1 MKALRHICLILAV
14 MVMAFSC
21 GNRGKVIPKHKLAA
35 IYARMLVADQRVR
48 NDSKLASVADTTLFY
63 APILAEF
70 GYTEKDYVR
79 SVGHYME
86 DPETFGNIFKE
97 AKSIL
102 DERIQELTADER
114 AARRAD
120 SIRNAIAGKVFLRA
134 PLFMDMWKDSV
145 RHDTVHVSIDTG
157 GLYVWE
163 RILPDTLYRGPA
175 FSLRHELDSAAAVVD
190 SVAAVEPAAESVS
203 TAIRRLADKELPVH
217 KKNRFPGKDFPRKLS
232 PLSRI
237 AE

>member
-35 IYARMLVADQRVR
+35 IYARMLVADQLVR

-175 FSLRHELDSAAAVVD
+175 FTLRHELDSAAAAVD
-190 SVAAVEPAAESVS
+190 SVAAVEPAPVPVS
-203 TAIRRLADKELPVH
+203 TAIRRLVNKELPVH
-217 KKNRFPGKDFPRKLS
+217 KKNQFPGKDFPKKLS
-232 PLSRI
+232 SLSRI